1 MPKIFRLFMQKNARK
16 NIIYSI
22 ILLLVVFLVYLYR
35 QNQQSPQLPTP
46 EKDGKKTITGKTMG
60 TSYRIVYLD
69 EQGRDFKPAVDSLL
83 EVFNQ
88 SLSTYIPDSELS
100 RFNDGDTL
108 AFESVYLPT
117 VLKTSKDIF
126 RRTDGAFDP
135 TVGPLVNAWGFGPE
149 GAQLKDS
156 VNIFQLL
163 RLIGFEHIQF
173 DTEKVWKTQPDTYLD
188 FSAIAKGYGVDV
200 VAGYLQDEGIDD
212 MLVEIG
218 GELVAR
224 GTNENGELW
233 KVGVN
238 QPSEDV
244 TANDIFSI
252 IGLDNKGMATSG
264 NYRNFYYKDSVRYS
278 HTIDPKTGQPVNH
291 RLLSATVVAED
302 CMTADAFA
310 TAMMVMGTEKAI
322 ALQKGQED
330 IDVFLIYSDS
340 LGMQTYI
347 SEKLKPFVS
356 YIKGEKE

>member
-1 MPKIFRLFMQKNARK
+1 MHKNARK

-35 QNQQSPQLPTP
+35 QNQQAPPPPEP
-46 EKDGKKTITGKTMG
+46 EKDGKTTITGKTMG
-60 TSYRIVYLD
+60 TSYRIVYMD
-69 EQGRDFKPAVDSLL
+69 ELSRDFKPSVDSLL
-83 EVFNQ
+83 EVFNA
-88 SLSTYIPDSELS
+88 SLSTYIPSSELS
-100 RFNDGDTL
+100 RFNQGDTL

-117 VLKTSKDIF
+117 ILKTSYDVYK
-126 RRTDGAFDP
+126 RTDGAFDP
-135 TVGPLVNAWGFGPE
+135 TVGPLVNAWGFGPD

-156 VNIFQLL
+156 VDVFQLL
-163 RLIGFEHIQF
+163 RFVGFEKINF
-173 DTEKVWKTQPDTYLD
+173 DTEKVWKTQPEVYLD

-200 VAGYLQDEGIDD
+200 VAGYLEDQGIED

-244 TANDIFSI
+244 SSRDIFSI

-278 HTIDPKTGQPVNH
+278 HTINPKTGNPVNH
-291 RLLSATVVAED
+291 TLLSATVLAED
-302 CMTADAFA
+302 CMTADAIA

-322 ALQKGQED
+322 DLQDSQD
-330 IDVFLIYSDS
+330 NIDAFLIYSDS
-340 LGMQTYI
+340 LGVHTFV
-347 SEKLKPFVS
+347 SDKLKPYVS

>member
-135 TVGPLVNAWGFGPE
+135 TVGQLVNA
-149 GAQLKDS
+149 
-156 VNIFQLL
+156 
-163 RLIGFEHIQF
+163 
-173 DTEKVWKTQPDTYLD
+173 
-188 FSAIAKGYGVDV
+188 
-200 VAGYLQDEGIDD
+200 
-212 MLVEIG
+212 
-218 GELVAR
+218 
-224 GTNENGELW
+224 
-233 KVGVN
+233 
-238 QPSEDV
+238 
-244 TANDIFSI
+244 
-252 IGLDNKGMATSG
+252 
-264 NYRNFYYKDSVRYS
+264 
-278 HTIDPKTGQPVNH
+278 
-291 RLLSATVVAED
+291 
-302 CMTADAFA
+302 
-310 TAMMVMGTEKAI
+310 
-322 ALQKGQED
+322 
-330 IDVFLIYSDS
+330 
-340 LGMQTYI
+340 
-347 SEKLKPFVS
+347 
-356 YIKGEKE
+356 